1 VAKINKQKQT
11 KKQNKT
17 IITKPQ
23 TNQQMHQIKKNPT
36 KQTKDSYKSCK

>member
-17 IITKPQ
+17 ITIKTPNKP
-23 TNQQMHQIKKNPT
+23 TNAPN
-36 KQTKDSYKSCK
+36 